1 MTENSPYQHVLAAVD
16 GSKVTSKVLA
26 NAIEAALRN
35 DASLDILRIVQ
46 ITQLTDGYTNA
57 YSNEQT
63 YSIVKTTKERLDD
76 LKKKAEDAGVKNVS
90 IHIRFGN
97 PKRVIAREF
106 PADHATD
113 LIVMGATGVSGIERF
128 VLGSVTHYVSRMAPC
143 DVMVVRTNKK

>member
-16 GSKVTSKVLA
+16 GSKVTSKVLT